1 MKAHVL
7 VINSGSSSL
16 KYQLIAPSTRE
27 VLAKGLVER
36 IGEAGSDVADHA
48 AALHRAL
55 EQMGDRLDPEA
66 LIAVGHRVVHGGWRF
81 SAATVID
88 DEVCAAIA
96 DLAPLAPLHNPANL
110 LGIEATSELFPGVPQ
125 AAVFDTAFH
134 SSLPPEAYTYAVP
147 REWRESYG
155 VRRYGFHGTSLA
167 YVSREG
173 ARLLGKDVTDTDLV
187 VLHLGNGCS
196 ACAVRGGQ
204 SIETSMGMTPLE
216 GLVMGTRSGDL
227 DPSLAA
233 YLNRVADVDS
243 HAFDRTLNKQS
254 GLLALAGV
262 SDLREV
268 EQRADAGDEDAG
280 LALDVMLH
288 RLVKYVGAYAAVL
301 GRVDA
306 IVLTGGIGEHSTVVR
321 ARLAE
326 RLGLLGVEL
335 DAEAN
340 QHLTGAGVVTTP
352 DSATAMLVVPTN
364 EELEIAMQTAQVVG
378 ARPGGFP
385 AQPTVNEK

>member
-16 KYQLIAPSTRE
+16 KYQLIAPASGD
-27 VLAKGLVER
+27 VLAKGLIER
-36 IGEAGSDVADHA
+36 IGEPGSDVADHA

-55 EQMGDRLDPEA
+55 DQMGDRLAPSG
-66 LIAVGHRVVHGGWRF
+66 LIAVGHRVVHGGSRF
-81 SAATVID
+81 SAATIID
-88 DEVCAAIA
+88 EEVRDAIA

-110 LGIEATSELFPGVPQ
+110 LGIEATTDLFPDVPQ
-125 AAVFDTAFH
+125 VAVFDTAFH
-134 SSLPPEAYTYAVP
+134 HSLPPAAYTYAVP

-167 YVSREG
+167 YVSREA
-173 ARLLGKDVTDTDLV
+173 ARLLGKDLTDTDLV
-187 VLHLGNGCS
+187 ALHLGNGCS

-204 SIETSMGMTPLE
+204 SVETSMGMSPLE
-216 GLVMGTRSGDL
+216 GLVMGTRSGDV

-233 YLNRVADVDS
+233 YLNRVGHLDPETY
-243 HAFDRTLNKQS
+243 DRTLNKQS

-262 SDLREV
+262 SDLRQV
-268 EQRADAGDEDAG
+268 EERAEAGDEDAA
-280 LALDVMLH
+280 LALDVMVH
-288 RLVKYVGAYAAVL
+288 RLLKYVGAYAAVL

-306 IVLTGGIGEHSTVVR
+306 IVLTGGIGEHSTLVR

-340 QHLTGAGVVTTP
+340 DRLSGEGIVTTP
-352 DSATAMLVVPTN
+352 GSATTMLVVPTN
-364 EELEIAMQTAQVVG
+364 EELEIAIETADVVLG
-378 ARPGGFP
+378 AAP
-385 AQPTVNEK
+385 AD

>member
-16 KYQLIAPSTRE
+16 KYQLIAPPSGD
-27 VLAKGLVER
+27 VLAKGLIER

-55 EQMGDRLDPEA
+55 EQMGDRLDPAA

-81 SAATVID
+81 SAATAID

-110 LGIEATSELFPGVPQ
+110 LGIEATTELFPGVPQ
-125 AAVFDTAFH
+125 IAVFDTAFH
-134 SSLPPEAYTYAVP
+134 HSLPPEAYTYAVP
-147 REWRESYG
+147 REWRESFG

-167 YVSREG
+167 YVSRGG
-173 ARLLGKDVTDTDLV
+173 ARLLGKDVKDTDLV

-196 ACAVRGGQ
+196 ACAVRGGL

-227 DPSLAA
+227 DPSLSA

-243 HAFDRTLNKQS
+243 QAFDRTLNKES

-268 EQRADAGDEDAG
+268 EERAAAGDDDAQ

-306 IVLTGGIGEHSTVVR
+306 IVLTGGIGEHSTLVR
-321 ARLAE
+321 ARLGE

-335 DAEAN
+335 DAQAN
-340 QHLTGAGVVTTP
+340 EHLAGEGVVTTP
-352 DSATAMLVVPTN
+352 GSATAMLVVPTN
-364 EELEIAMQTAQVVG
+364 EELEIAIQAADVVLQ
-378 ARPGGFP
+378 ARS
-385 AQPTVNEK
+385 AE